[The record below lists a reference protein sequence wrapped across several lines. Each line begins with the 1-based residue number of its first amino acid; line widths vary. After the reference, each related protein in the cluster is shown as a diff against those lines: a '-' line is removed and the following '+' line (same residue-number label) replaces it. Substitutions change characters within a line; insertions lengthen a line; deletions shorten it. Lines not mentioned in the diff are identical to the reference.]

1 MAARPLSKLTTP
13 TIPTLYFAIMS
24 VTPDDT
30 NREARTRI
38 ADAIVTA
45 VERGQTLTLED
56 LEAAGQPTGA
66 LGPDREA
73 QAHLIAA
80 WTTRAVELVAKAR
93 ATQNAADKQ
102 GTD

>member
-1 MAARPLSKLTTP
+1 MSATP
-13 TIPTLYFAIMS
+13 EDP
-24 VTPDDT
+24 
-30 NREARTRI
+30 NREARARI

-56 LEAAGQPTGA
+56 LEAAGQPTSA

-73 QAHLIAA
+73 QEQVIAA

-93 ATQNAADKQ
+93 ATQNAADKREA
-102 GTD
+102 D

>member
-1 MAARPLSKLTTP
+1 M
-13 TIPTLYFAIMS
+13 YFSIMNI
-24 VTPDDT
+24 TPDDT

-45 VERGQTLTLED
+45 VERSQTLTLED
-56 LEAAGQPTGA
+56 LETAGQPTGA

-73 QAHLIAA
+73 QAQVIAA

-93 ATQNAADKQ
+93 ATQSAADKR
-102 GTD
+102 GAD

>member
-1 MAARPLSKLTTP
+1 MVA
-13 TIPTLYFAIMS
+13 TLYFSIMS
-24 VTPDDT
+24 TTPDDT

-45 VERGQTLTLED
+45 AERGQTLSLED
-56 LEAAGQPTGA
+56 LEAAGQPISA

-73 QAHLIAA
+73 RAQVIAV

-93 ATQNAADKQ
+93 ATQNAADK
-102 GTD
+102 GTAD